1 MKKLNAF
8 LALVLL
14 SFVASAQT
22 DPKFGIKAGL
32 NLATLNYENNT
43 NTDWRTGFHLG
54 FLSHVHISP
63 AFSLQPEV
71 YYSSQGTK
79 QPYVNDKTMNL
90 DLRYINIPVLAQY
103 NFHNGLRL
111 QSGPQVGFLVGVSDK
126 VDGVEKRE
134 YTTSNF
140 NTVDISLPVG
150 LSYLGYSGWG
160 IDARYNIGLTN
171 VSASASSKAK
181 NSVFQVG
188 AFYLLDHT
196 HKIKSAKKK

>member
-8 LALVLL
+8 VVLL
-14 SFVASAQT
+14 LVGLFAAAQT
-22 DPKFGIKAGL
+22 DPKFGVKAGL
-32 NLATLNYENNT
+32 NLSTLNYENNT

-54 FLSHVHISP
+54 FLSHIHISP

-79 QPYVNDKTMNL
+79 QPYLNNQTMNL
-90 DLRYINIPVLAQY
+90 DLRYINIPILAQY

-111 QSGPQVGFLVGVSDK
+111 QGGPQVGFLVGVSDK
-126 VDGVEKRE
+126 VDGTVQRV
-134 YTTSNF
+134 YSTSDF

-171 VSASASSKAK
+171 VSVLASSKAK
-181 NSVFQVG
+181 NSVFQIG
-188 AFYLLDHT
+188 AFYLLDHS
-196 HKIKSAKKK
+196 HKIKSAKRK